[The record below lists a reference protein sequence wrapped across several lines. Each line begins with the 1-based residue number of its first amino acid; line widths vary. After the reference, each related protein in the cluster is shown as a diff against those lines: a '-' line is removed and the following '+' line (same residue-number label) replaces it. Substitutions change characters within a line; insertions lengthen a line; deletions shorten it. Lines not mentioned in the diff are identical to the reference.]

1 MSEELNNNNSS
12 NIILNEAVEILN
24 LLDTL
29 ITVEL
34 PIDSNVLPNIEPIN
48 QPIIEPT
55 QVEQYPEL
63 PPSPLLLDG
72 CQGGEPAARVGKTPR
87 LAALDVYADQI
98 ARIELGRACG
108 RRSAPPAREP
118 TDS

>member
-24 LLDTL
+24 ILDTL

-55 QVEQYPEL
+55 QGEQYPEL
-63 PPSPLLLDG
+63 PPSPPNTDANPDPVLI
-72 CQGGEPAARVGKTPR
+72 EKTVEEKEKE
-87 LAALDVYADQI
+87 LIIVLNQNSYSYDV
-98 ARIELGRACG
+98 
-108 RRSAPPAREP
+108 P
-118 TDS
+118 